1 MKNKI
6 IKLVEQGI
14 SVQTL
19 SKMNENQINA
29 LYKRLISEQTAGL
42 PSGVTTKNK
51 PTTHVP
57 QNILRAGV
65 TVQGKTYKQDP
76 TTGDLTIERDQELGE
91 EKNKKVKGKNPWAIC
106 TATMGKE
113 FGTTERSDWSKSQM
127 EKYEKCVMGVKEK
140 IKEGVDPQEYFLEE
154 QLIAI
159 VESQI
164 FPKINKRDFLNKLY
178 SNSITES
185 EDTPVKTPSKPKT
198 PTKPN
203 KPDTPFKP
211 KHKPK
216 PKAERNE
223 SVSEAE
229 ETPVK
234 APPKPKTPVKPGK
247 PDTPFKPKHKPKPKA
262 EKSDIPSW
270 FTWDELGIN
279 LK

>member
-6 IKLVEQGI
+6 VKLVEQGF

-19 SKMNENQINA
+19 SKMNESQINA
-29 LYKRLISEQTAGL
+29 LYKRVINEQGGIQKKELRGTEYTIPRNVAQSTGA
-42 PSGVTTKNK
+42 
-51 PTTHVP
+51 
-57 QNILRAGV
+57 NIGDMDI
-65 TVQGKTYKQDP
+65 TQTS
-76 TTGDLTIERDQELGE
+76 TGDVKVVQKSGREKELGE
-91 EKNKKVKGKNPWAIC
+91 AKKKKTKGKNPWAIC

-154 QLIAI
+154 QIIEIL
-159 VESQI
+159 ESRLT
-164 FPKINKRDFLNKLY
+164 PKMNKRDFLNNVY
-178 SNSITES
+178 SKSI
-185 EDTPVKTPSKPKT
+185 
-198 PTKPN
+198 
-203 KPDTPFKP
+203 
-211 KHKPK
+211 
-216 PKAERNE
+216 
-223 SVSEAE
+223 SEAE
-229 ETPVK
+229 EAPVK
-234 APPKPKTPVKPGK
+234 APPKPKTPTKPGK

>member
-6 IKLVEQGI
+6 VKLVQQGF

-19 SKMNENQINA
+19 SKMNESQINA
-29 LYKRLISEQTAGL
+29 LYNRLIKEQITKAK
-42 PSGVTTKNK
+42 PSGDPLNIG
-51 PTTHVP
+51 P
-57 QNILRAGV
+57 QG
-65 TVQGKTYKQDP
+65 GKLPPNPKGYSITPKDP
-76 TTGDLTIERDQELGE
+76 TTGMQKAIPNETEMTEV
-91 EKNKKVKGKNPWAIC
+91 KKKKKGKGKNPWAIC

-154 QLIAI
+154 QIIEIL
-159 VESQI
+159 ESRLT
-164 FPKINKRDFLNKLY
+164 PKMNKRDFLNNVY
-178 SNSITES
+178 SKSI
-185 EDTPVKTPSKPKT
+185 
-198 PTKPN
+198 
-203 KPDTPFKP
+203 
-211 KHKPK
+211 
-216 PKAERNE
+216 
-223 SVSEAE
+223 SEAE
-229 ETPVK
+229 EAPVK
-234 APPKPKTPVKPGK
+234 APPKPKTPTKPNK